1 MATNINPN
9 YNAATEQTNQL
20 YNTQIPALSED
31 ANIQEALRLYHY
43 GVGTGLPTTN
53 AQIQSNSMA
62 GHLKSMRTDIQ
73 TLQAKGA
80 GSDYSDALPTSVDDG
95 FIWVDSTSSAAIF
108 EEGIPT
114 IAFYQSAE
122 PAAGLVAGM
131 LWVDSDDNSVYV
143 YNGTSWDSVA
153 SSGGSSYTPGAY
165 AELSLTGLSTD
176 VSATS
181 GTPFVFGGSNLFGAG
196 IMVAGGRARNMVSVS
211 VGSATSVSGV
221 GQIILQ
227 RVINNDLLNA
237 VPVAAF
243 TYSSGNLQFSYTDT
257 HGAEDGVAV
266 SYGLLNATTDS
277 VTFSSAN
284 GSAIQISVQEVG

>member
-9 YNAATEQTNQL
+9 YNPATEQTNQL

-53 AQIQSNSMA
+53 AQIQPNSMA

-80 GSDYSDALPTSVDDG
+80 GSDYSDTLPTSVDDG
-95 FIWVDSTSSAAIF
+95 YIWVDSTSAATVF
-108 EEGIPT
+108 QEGIPT

-122 PAAGLVAGM
+122 PTAGLVAGM
-131 LWVDSDDNSVYV
+131 LWVDSDNNSVYV
-143 YNGTSWDSVA
+143 YNGASWDA
-153 SSGGSSYTPGAY
+153 IASGGSSYTPGSY
-165 AELSLTGLSTD
+165 TELSLTGLSTD

-181 GTPFVFGGSNLFGAG
+181 GMPFVFGGSNLFGAG
-196 IMVAGGRARNMVSVS
+196 TVITGGRTKNSVSVS
-211 VGSATSVSGV
+211 VGSAASVSGV

-227 RVINNDLLNA
+227 RVINNDLLNP

-243 TYSSGNLQFSYTDT
+243 SYSNGSLQFSYTDT